1 MRNYTSIIV
10 GLAVVAVLV
19 IYSITYQVRYDQAAV
34 VTFFGNADQDSVVD
48 DPGLK
53 FKLPWPIQNVRTY
66 STRLQ
71 LLEDEFGEQQTAD
84 GKTVVVRTY
93 VAWSIDDPLQFY
105 TELDNVDNA
114 NEKIRALAE
123 NVRGVIGN
131 YRFNQLVNAAPD
143 QVQIDQLEQTARQQ
157 LADRTTDQGYGVTIH
172 QFGVRR
178 LVLPE
183 TVTGNVFAR
192 MKQERE
198 TLAQA
203 ARSEGESQ
211 AAAIKSKAQT
221 ARERILAFARSSAEA
236 IRAEGQREAA
246 QYYGVFAQN
255 EDFAIFLRKI
265 EALPEILKNN
275 TTYVFDANSITPIDL
290 LADAPD
296 KSE

>member
-10 GLAVVAVLV
+10 GIVVVLILV
-19 IYSITYQVRYDQAAV
+19 AYSVSYQVRYDQKVV
-34 VTFFGNADQDSVVD
+34 VTLFGSADAESVVT

-53 FKLPWPIQNVRTY
+53 FKLPWPIQKTHTY
-66 STRLQ
+66 STRVQ
-71 LLEDEFGEQQTAD
+71 LLEDELGEQQTKD
-84 GKTVVVRTY
+84 GKTVVLRTF
-93 VAWSIDDPLQFY
+93 VAWSIDDPYQFY
-105 TELDNVDNA
+105 VSMDNMDDA
-114 NEKIRALAE
+114 TEKIRALAE
-123 NVRGVIGN
+123 NVRGKVGDYN
-131 YRFNQLVNAAPD
+131 FDQLVNIKSENVVLDELEAAA
-143 QVQIDQLEQTARQQ
+143 TQQ
-157 LADRTTDQGYGVTIH
+157 LAQKTTDLGYGVKVHKLGI
-172 QFGVRR
+172 RR

-183 TVTGNVFAR
+183 TVTANVFER
-192 MKQERE
+192 MKQERQ

-211 AAAIKSKAQT
+211 AAAIKSKAET

-275 TTYVFDANSITPIDL
+275 TTYVFDADSVTPLDL
-290 LADAPD
+290 LSEAPD
-296 KSE
+296 DD